1 MMQENETVSPRTLNL
16 DALRSFVAICDSGSF
31 RRGAARVCKSPS
43 ALSLQIA
50 KLEET
55 LGAKL
60 IERDAR
66 RMALTDQGAL
76 LLGQARRMLA
86 LSDETFALFNAEA
99 LSGRLTLTAPHDLGV
114 SLAPRLLRRLAETQ
128 PSLRVDVR
136 LAASRAVR
144 AALTEG
150 TAQLALFNDVGASA
164 VPALDLYTEPLVWLT
179 AKGGA
184 AAERRPL
191 PLATAEIS
199 CAWRDAALAALDRA
213 GTAYDICYVSDTAMG
228 QVAALRAD
236 LAVAALPRS
245 LAGPDL
251 AIADPALALPPL
263 PHTTI
268 RIAGDGGAL
277 AKAVIDIA
285 RKDLSTESSALRAQP

>member
-1 MMQENETVSPRTLNL
+1 MMQENKTLTLPPRTLNL

-43 ALSLQIA
+43 AISLQIA

-55 LGAKL
+55 LGATL

-86 LSDETFALFNAEA
+86 LSDETFALFNADA
-99 LSGRLTLTAPHDLGV
+99 LSGRLTLAAPYDLGV
-114 SLAPRLLRRLAETQ
+114 SLAPRLLSRLAEQQ
-128 PSLRVDVR
+128 PGLRVDVR
-136 LAASRAVR
+136 LGASHAVR
-144 AALTEG
+144 VAITDG
-150 TAQLALFNDVGASA
+150 TAHLALFNDVGVSDI
-164 VPALDLYTEPLVWLT
+164 PALDLYTEPLVWLT

-191 PLATAEIS
+191 PLATAEVS
-199 CAWRDAALAALDRA
+199 CAWRDAALGALDQA
-213 GTAYDICYVSDTAMG
+213 GMAYDICYVSDTAMG
-228 QVAALRAD
+228 QTAALRAD

-245 LAGPDL
+245 LAGQDL
-251 AIADPALALPPL
+251 AVANPSLALPPL
-263 PHTTI
+263 PSTTV

-277 AKAVIDIA
+277 AKAVIEIA
-285 RKDLSTESSALRAQP
+285 RRDLIAEI